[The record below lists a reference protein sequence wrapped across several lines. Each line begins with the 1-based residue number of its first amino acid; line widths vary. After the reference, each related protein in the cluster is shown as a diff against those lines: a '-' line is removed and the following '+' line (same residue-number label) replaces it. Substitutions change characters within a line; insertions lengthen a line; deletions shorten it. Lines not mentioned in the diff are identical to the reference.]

1 MIFKSPIKLDSFVLE
16 EISASSSFVNGS
28 FKIKIEITHAIKAIT
43 AATKNGTRIPYSAI
57 NPPIPGPI
65 MNPVLIAA
73 DKYPIAFGRS

>member
-43 AATKNGTRIPYSAI
+43 AATKNAHVYRI
-57 NPPIPGPI
+57 
-65 MNPVLIAA
+65 LQ
-73 DKYPIAFGRS
+73 